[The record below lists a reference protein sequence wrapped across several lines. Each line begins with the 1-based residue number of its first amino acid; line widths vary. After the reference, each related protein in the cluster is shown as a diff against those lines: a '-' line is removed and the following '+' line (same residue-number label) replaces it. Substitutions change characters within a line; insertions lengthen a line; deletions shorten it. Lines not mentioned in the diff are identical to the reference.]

1 MVGIIRVYTL
11 LCKQQYLVYE
21 IEFSF
26 IYYIKSNSLHKK
38 KLSLSLIKAKIN
50 CENIKNNETKIVPIS
65 KFDLIEC

>member
-21 IEFSF
+21 IDFSF

-38 KLSLSLIKAKIN
+38 
-50 CENIKNNETKIVPIS
+50 ETKPE
-65 KFDLIEC
+65 FDQG